1 MGGQGMPDATER
13 RAARVY
19 DFLSRKERTL
29 QISTVRE
36 ALSYGDQWRTYAH
49 RMEALLALATAQR
62 DASDLLLRMA
72 QEEVERLRALLA

>member
-1 MGGQGMPDATER
+1 MQATEK

-19 DFLSRKERTL
+19 DFLARKEATL
-29 QISTVRE
+29 KITTVRE

-62 DASDLLLRMA
+62 DAAETLLRLA
-72 QEEVERLRALLA
+72 EAELAKLRGKNGIQ